1 MGSPI
6 IKMREQHELVAW
18 CEIMEQNIETLKNA
32 AEQGDAEALYQLGN
46 CYQNGEGVEQDI
58 EKAIEWWLKAADLGH
73 EKASEL
79 IQKLSLIMKL
89 I

>member
-1 MGSPI
+1 
-6 IKMREQHELVAW
+6 
-18 CEIMEQNIETLKNA
+18 MEQNIESLKKS

-58 EKAIEWWLKAADLGH
+58 KKAVEWWLKAADLGH

-79 IQKLSLIMKL
+79 IQKINLIMKL